1 MKSETLKLPGKMG
14 LYLILPLAFIVAPT
28 SWFESRRS
36 VCLIRNV
43 FGMKCPGCGM
53 IRAISC
59 VFHGNFK
66 GAFHYNKL
74 VVFVFPLLSYVW
86 LRGFTTACRR

>member
-1 MKSETLKLPGKMG
+1 MKSESLRLPGKVG
-14 LYLILPLAFIVAPT
+14 CYLILPLVFIVAPT
-28 SWFESRRS
+28 SWFEARHP

-43 FGMKCPGCGM
+43 FGRQCPGCGM

-59 VFHGNFK
+59 VFHGNFT

-74 VVFVFPLLSYVW
+74 VIIVFPLLSYVW
-86 LRGFTTACRR
+86 LRGLMTA